1 MSRPNFKFLTL
12 TDAEISS
19 QKRIPLKCTKIGY
32 FWTKIGPNG
41 QNFEKRK
48 ENFRNTQK
56 TNVHEKFQVSNPYRC
71 WDIAADRHTDG
82 RTNGRTN
89 GKRTNELTL
98 CDWIVAL
105 RQLKTWNRRYFACSL
120 PVQQHLHFL
129 RLLLHL
135 RSEMWSPWFVGRTCS
150 GIPIW

>member
-56 TNVHEKFQVSNPYRC
+56 TNVHGKFQVSNHYRC
-71 WDIAADRHTDG
+71 WDITADRHTLE
-82 RTNGRTN
+82 RTD
-89 GKRTNELTL
+89 ELMQD
-98 CDWIVAL
+98 DWIVAL
-105 RQLKTWNRRYFACSL
+105 LVQLLTTFLPTSL
-120 PVQQHLHFL
+120 PPGILWLITLEGSLDITFL
-129 RLLLHL
+129 QGGPAGPWAVL
-135 RSEMWSPWFVGRTCS
+135 R
-150 GIPIW
+150 